1 LALIPV
7 SAEGLAAML
16 STNRIVQG
24 SCVDGMAELPDG
36 CVDLVF
42 ADPPFNIGYTY
53 DVYDDQREADEYL
66 RFCESWIGQAH
77 RILKPDGTFWL
88 AIGDEYAAELK
99 LLSQR
104 LGFHCRSWVIWY
116 YTFGV
121 NCVRG
126 FSRSHTHLFHFV
138 KDRERFTFNGD
149 NPAVRVA
156 SARQLVYADKRANSK
171 GRLPDNTWILRPQD
185 SPPGGFAM
193 SHDTWFYSRVAGT
206 FKEREGFHGCQM
218 PEQILGRIL
227 RISSNAGDVVVDPFG
242 GSGTTLSVA
251 KKLGRQWLGFELSP
265 EYATHIASRLAQC
278 NVGDP
283 LDGVDDP
290 LSSSPK
296 TSSGRK
302 RTAFKNGLPVIPLG
316 DDVRDA
322 ILSAFA
328 DVAEGHSADHLLCDP
343 DMSAAFVAACKQRSI
358 AGDARMWHSFLLRLR
373 KSGDLPRAT
382 TKTPRIAWS
391 DMEPYRDAAE
401 AAMKLVAIDYGMT
414 LDEMLCSGAAVGEF
428 DRLAELF
435 SPGFTPYQY
444 RWAALALRK
453 RARTKRFQ
461 DAAISQTQRW
471 ADAPAPK
478 SVAIAKSLVAG
489 NEAQG
494 VYEIANDHEVLYVG
508 EAANVRDR
516 LENVLENETWRRFAP
531 TRVRIWKTDSELDQ
545 FGLRSHLVTAANP
558 LLNSVFLRLGSPDQ
572 AATGT

>member
-1 LALIPV
+1 M
-7 SAEGLAAML
+7 AAM
-16 STNRIVQG
+16 
-24 SCVDGMAELPDG
+24 PDG
-36 CVDLVF
+36 SVDLVF
-42 ADPPFNIGYTY
+42 ADPPFNIGYSY
-53 DVYDDQREADEYL
+53 DVYQDQREADDYL
-66 RFCESWIGQAH
+66 QFCESWIGQAH
-77 RILKPDGTFWL
+77 RVLKPDGTFWL

-121 NCVRG
+121 NCVKG

-138 KDRERFTFNGD
+138 KDRDHFTFNGD

-185 SPPGGFAM
+185 SPPGGFSM

-218 PEQILGRIL
+218 PEQILGRII

-265 EYATHIASRLAQC
+265 EYASHIQTRLDATH
-278 NVGDP
+278 VGDP
-283 LDGVDDP
+283 LDGTEDP

-302 RTAFKNGLPVIPLG
+302 RTPFKNGLPAIPLT
-316 DDVRDA
+316 DETRDA
-322 ILSAFA
+322 ILDAFA
-328 DVAEGHSADHLLCDP
+328 EVAGGHSSDHLLCDP
-343 DMSAAFVAACKQRSI
+343 DMSASFAKACKRRSI

-382 TKTPRIAWS
+382 VKNPRTSWS
-391 DMEPYRDAAE
+391 DMDPYHAAAE
-401 AAMKLVAIDYGMT
+401 AAMKLVAIDYAMT
-414 LDEMLCSGAAVGEF
+414 LDEMLCSGAASAEF
-428 DRLAELF
+428 DRLAEMF
-435 SPGFTPYQY
+435 APGFTPFQY
-444 RWAALALRK
+444 RWAAMALRK

-461 DAAISQTQRW
+461 QAAADQSPHWQNAAMPKPITILDKTISDK
-471 ADAPAPK
+471 AASK
-478 SVAIAKSLVAG
+478 SEFG
-489 NEAQG
+489 G
-494 VYEIANDHEVLYVG
+494 VYELANEDEVIYVG
-508 EAANVRDR
+508 ESDDVRGR
-516 LENVLENETWRRFAP
+516 LESVLENPTWQRFGL
-531 TRVRIWKTDSELDQ
+531 TRMRIWEAESELDR
-545 FGLRSHLVTAANP
+545 FGLRSHLVTASQP
-558 LLNSVFLRLGSPDQ
+558 LLNSQFLWLAGPERL
-572 AATGT
+572 AAAP